1 MNRVGRLSR
10 RGWMALAAMAAMAS
24 LVAVPPALAH
34 ALPAGLGGALEGAVQ
49 LLLSPADLLL
59 VCGLCALAVQN
70 GAEPGPRLRL
80 VLPAAWLLG
89 VAVGLGRPAELAM
102 PWSTTLA
109 FTLVGLLVA
118 LAVPLGQR
126 LAPAL
131 AGVAGLVG
139 GLADGSALAFHSG
152 APLALAG
159 GAAAVAVLTTA
170 LTAALSPPHPGWMRI
185 GLRVA
190 GSWIAASGLL
200 SLGWLLKGPS

>member
-1 MNRVGRLSR
+1 MNRLGRLGR
-10 RGWMALAAMAAMAS
+10 HGWTAMATMA
-24 LVAVPPALAH
+24 AV
-34 ALPAGLGGALEGAVQ
+34 
-49 LLLSPADLLL
+49 LL

-80 VLPAAWLLG
+80 VLPAAWALG
-89 VAVGLGRPAELAM
+89 GALGLGRPAEPAM

-118 LAVPLGQR
+118 LAL
-126 LAPAL
+126 
-131 AGVAGLVG
+131 
-139 GLADGSALAFHSG
+139 
-152 APLALAG
+152 PLALAG
-159 GAAAVAVLTTA
+159 GAAAVAVLTTVLTLA
-170 LTAALSPPHPGWMRI
+170 LRPPHPGWMGV

>member
-1 MNRVGRLSR
+1 MNRLGRLGR
-10 RGWMALAAMAAMAS
+10 RGWTAMAAMAAMAS

-34 ALPAGLGGALEGAVQ
+34 ALPAGLGGVLEAAAQ

-70 GAEPGPRLRL
+70 GAAPGPRLRL

-89 VAVGLGRPAELAM
+89 GAVGLGRPAELAT
-102 PWSTTLA
+102 PWLTTLA

-118 LAVPLGQR
+118 LA
-126 LAPAL
+126 
-131 AGVAGLVG
+131 GVAGLVC
-139 GLADGSALAFHSG
+139 GLAHGSALAFHSG

-170 LTAALSPPHPGWMRI
+170 LALALQPPQPGWRGV

-190 GSWIAASGLL
+190 GSWIAASGLP
-200 SLGWLLKGPS
+200 SLGWLFKGPS

>member
-1 MNRVGRLSR
+1 MNRLGRLGR
-10 RGWMALAAMAAMAS
+10 RGWTAMATMAVMAS
-24 LVAVPPALAH
+24 PVAVPPALGH
-34 ALPAGLGGALEGAVQ
+34 ALPAGLAGVLEGAAQ
-49 LLLSPADLLL
+49 LVFSPADLLL

-70 GAEPGPRLRL
+70 GAKPWPRLRL
-80 VLPAAWLLG
+80 VLPAAWALG
-89 VAVGLGRPAELAM
+89 GALGLGRPAELAM

-118 LAVPLGQR
+118 LALPLGQR
-126 LAPAL
+126 PTIAL

-139 GLADGSALAFHSG
+139 GLAHGSALVFHRG

-159 GAAAVAVLTTA
+159 DAAAVAVLTTVLTLA
-170 LTAALSPPHPGWMRI
+170 LRPPHPGWMGV